1 MTQLDKAVQIT
12 LTGKVIGV
20 GLRNWDQ
27 REANRRGL
35 GGWVRNN
42 TDRSVSIEVEG
53 PVADVDAFVDSVG
66 QGLLEGA
73 EIKSKDVRES
83 EIKRYT
89 GFYVE
94 Y

>member
-1 MTQLDKAVQIT
+1 MVQLDKAVQIT

-20 GLRNWDQ
+20 GLRNWAQ

-42 TDRSVSIEVEG
+42 TDQSVTMEIEG
-53 PVADVDAFVDSVG
+53 PVADVDGFVDAVG
-66 QGLLEGA
+66 QGLTEGA
-73 EIKSKDVRES
+73 EIKSKDVRET
-83 EIKRYT
+83 EIHRYT